1 MNHIAAGCVD
11 RATGVCKPAPCP
23 DMGAGATSF
32 STACAAA
39 PRSLVSGNVS
49 APATSPRHLTTR
61 LRRREHSAAMTSLA
75 VLLLGSLLI
84 ALGIAGLVG
93 PARLVAGLI
102 AMPIAGAIVF
112 VIALVLW
119 GAIRLH
125 SG

>member
-1 MNHIAAGCVD
+1 
-11 RATGVCKPAPCP
+11 
-23 DMGAGATSF
+23 MGAGATSF

-75 VLLLGSLLI
+75 VLVLGSLLI
-84 ALGIAGLVG
+84 ALGIAGAVG
-93 PARLVAGLI
+93 PMRLLAGLI
-102 AMPIAGAIVF
+102 AVPITGTVVF
-112 VIALVLW
+112 IIALAVW

-125 SG
+125 GG